1 MADSFGAWVKTLLER
16 WVKLLFFHSF
26 CKQLNIGIIEPLNH
40 RTMENPMR
48 KVMLTT
54 LFSLLLAGSAAA
66 HTYLKGV
73 DTEPF
78 VPGASYD
85 QSIPTLEDVAGHTW
99 GERITSHGETEA
111 YLKALASSS
120 PNASLVQYGETW
132 EGRKLYYLVIAS
144 QQRLNKL
151 ESIKAELRELAHPLT
166 LPAERLKEL
175 TAKLPAV
182 VWLAYTIHGNEPS
195 GTEAG
200 LWTAHHLL
208 ASRGDTLVDRI
219 LEQCIVVIDPLQ
231 NPDGRDR
238 YVNFFRQTTGRWPDS
253 DPASAERRENWP
265 GGRTNHYLFDL
276 NRDWF
281 PMTQKSSR
289 ARVKAY
295 NQWRP
300 HVFVDLHEMGSDN
313 TYYFPPTMPP
323 TNRELT
329 QKQVKLYEEFGR
341 HNARWFDKFGF
352 SYYTRESFD
361 AYYPGYGC
369 TWPSMNGSV
378 GMTYEQASSRGLVA
392 EKSNETLMP
401 FRETVRHHAVAS
413 LATADY
419 AAGNRVRLLED
430 FAAIRTPP
438 SSIPAQRAYLIPPG
452 PDPSRSR
459 KLAGMLI
466 SQGLKVGQ
474 LKAGVALGGLRAAD
488 GSSIGK
494 LTLEAGT
501 WVVPARQEG
510 YMLVRNLLEPEVPM
524 DEKFIAEQQRR
535 IDAGLG
541 SQVYDITAWS
551 LPLLM
556 DTPCYQSDKFSTTNI
571 EFIQELPPYNAPIK
585 REARLAW
592 VLDGSTNSSM
602 TALADLLRRGV
613 RVYSSDRE
621 FSHSDKKYSRGS
633 LIVPVKDNPDTLA
646 TMILNV
652 EAACGVTFQPTAS
665 AWVSEGVNFGSPNV
679 HFIPTP
685 RVLLAWNEPT
695 HSYSAG
701 ATRYVLER
709 QYGVPVTAVRTNDLN
724 QIKLDKYTVLILPN
738 GWNFG
743 EIMGEA
749 GVKRVADWVRRGGTL
764 VTIQGATRW
773 LTGSGTGLLD
783 AHEEY
788 RLDEDSTVRKDK
800 EGDKKEQN
808 VAGTEIK
815 SYQQYV
821 KTIENTR
828 KSPLA
833 VPGAV
838 VQVRMDQNHWL
849 SAGYGETA
857 RLFAFGWQVYSPL
870 TRSAGRNI
878 AVFDSA
884 DKLLVAGHTW
894 KGPSE
899 RQLAFKPLM
908 MYSRAGGGHVIAFT
922 EDPNFRAIIDSANRL
937 LLNAVLLGPAH

>member
-1 MADSFGAWVKTLLER
+1 
-16 WVKLLFFHSF
+16 
-26 CKQLNIGIIEPLNH
+26 
-40 RTMENPMR
+40 MR
-48 KVMLTT
+48 KVLLTV
-54 LFSLLLAGSAAA
+54 LFITLLAGSAGA

-73 DTEPF
+73 DREPF
-78 VPGASYD
+78 IPGASYD
-85 QSIPTLEDVAGHTW
+85 QSIPTLEDVVGHTW
-99 GERITSHGETEA
+99 GERITTHGESEA
-111 YLKALASSS
+111 YLKALAASS
-120 PNASLVQYGETW
+120 PSAELVEYGETW
-132 EGRKLYYLVIAS
+132 EGRKLYYLVIGS
-144 QQRLNKL
+144 QERLENL
-151 ESIKAELRELAHPLT
+151 ENVKSELRELAHPLT
-166 LPAERLKEL
+166 LPAARRKEL
-175 TAKLPAV
+175 TTKLPAV

-195 GTEAG
+195 GTDAG
-200 LWTAHHLL
+200 LWMAHHLL
-208 ASRGDTLVDRI
+208 ASRGDKQVESI

-289 ARVKAY
+289 ARVAAY
-295 NQWRP
+295 LQWRP

-329 QKQVKLYEEFGR
+329 EKQVKLYEEFGR
-341 HNARWFDKFGF
+341 HNAKWFDKFGF
-352 SYYTRESFD
+352 RYYTRESFD

-392 EKSNETLMP
+392 RKSNETLMP

-419 AAGNRVRLLED
+419 AAANRQRLLED

-438 SSIPAQRAYLIPPG
+438 SAIPERRAYFIPPG

-466 SQGLKVGQ
+466 RQGLKVKRLSSSVQ
-474 LKAGVALGGLRAAD
+474 LSGLRAAD
-488 GSSIGK
+488 GSSAGK

-501 WVVPARQEG
+501 WVVPAHQEG

-524 DEKFIAEQQRR
+524 DDKFIAEQQRR

-556 DTPCYQSDKFSTTNI
+556 DTPCYRSENFSGADLEYIT
-571 EFIQELPPYNAPIK
+571 ELPPYPAPIK

-592 VLDGSTNSSM
+592 VLDGSTNSTMS
-602 TALADLLRRGV
+602 ALAGLLRRGV
-613 RVYSSDRE
+613 RVYSSDKG
-621 FSHSDKKYSRGS
+621 FTHNDKKYSRGS
-633 LIVPVKDNPDTLA
+633 LIVPVKNNADTLA
-646 TMILNV
+646 TIIMDI
-652 EAACGVTFQPTAS
+652 EAAHGVTFQPTSS
-665 AWVSEGVNFGSPNV
+665 AWVSEGINFGSPNMRFV
-679 HFIPTP
+679 PQP
-685 RVLLAWNEPT
+685 RILLAWNEPT

-709 QYGVPVTAVRTNDLN
+709 QYGVPVTAVRTDDLN
-724 QIKLDKYTVLILPN
+724 NIEIDEYKVLVLPN
-738 GWNFG
+738 GWNYG
-743 EIMGEA
+743 EIMGED
-749 GVKRVADWVRRGGTL
+749 GVERVAGWVRRGGTL

-773 LTGSGTGLLD
+773 LTGSESGLLD

-788 RLDEDSTVRKDK
+788 RLDEDSTTGKKNGED
-800 EGDKKEQN
+800 DKKERR
-808 VAGTEIK
+808 VDGVEIK
-815 SYQQYV
+815 SHKQYME
-821 KTIENTR
+821 TIEDIR
-828 KSPLA
+828 RGPMA
-833 VPGAV
+833 IPGAV
-838 VQVRMDQNHWL
+838 VQVRMDQDHWL
-849 SAGYGETA
+849 SAGYGATA
-857 RLFAFGWQVYSPL
+857 RMFAFGWQVYSPL
-870 TRSAGRNI
+870 KRDSGRNI

-884 DKLLVAGHTW
+884 DKLLVSGHTW
-894 KGPSE
+894 QGPSV
-899 RQLAFKPLM
+899 RQLAFKPLL
-908 MYSRAGGGHVIAFT
+908 MYSRAGRGHVIAFT